1 MKTKIISVATL
12 LLVVVMCFA
21 ACSSGGSK
29 TVTFTEE
36 DGVVGGEI
44 ADGTYTYVGV
54 YDANGKESKAGTA
67 ILEKLKEKGANIDL
81 IVNGDKIQM
90 MESDYTLQNGKL
102 VGEENTLS
110 YAVKDG
116 RVTIIDEN
124 DPTDKTVFQMK

>member
-1 MKTKIISVATL
+1 MKTKILSVAAL

-21 ACSSGGSK
+21 ACSSGSK
-29 TVTFTEE
+29 TVAFTEE
-36 DGVVGGEI
+36 DGVVGGEL

-67 ILEKLKEKGANIDL
+67 ILEKLREKGANIDL
-81 IVNGDKIQM
+81 VVTGDQIKM
-90 MESDYTLQNGKL
+90 MESDYTLQDGKL

-124 DPTDKTVFQMK
+124 DPTDKTVFEMK